1 MKLALEMA
9 SFTKSLLQ
17 HLALEQLVTPA
28 MISLKTSSLHME
40 LDNGK
45 PLAMQLGLSR
55 RNKHLKLNGQLRV
68 SRVLPHKNLAQ
79 SVTDNASDETMLAK
93 LRIDKEAA
101 ETGAL
106 STVFGQGL
114 ASLVSSSSL
123 LVGMVAAKP
132 SPMEKPSP
140 CQLAFPKS
148 VSFVR
153 SCPES
158 LTRNF
163 ADSLAMS
170 LASLT
175 WISLSFLFDS
185 LTLYSMSLERCNL
198 TLHSLS
204 QKGDRLPSLTLHS
217 LSLATGILQSLI
229 LDSWSFAIAS
239 LILYSLSPERDRLQ
253 SLTLQSLSLR
263 DENGFE
269 PMSFKEVSFEE
280 GTEELDK
287 SLAHTKIERRAETN
301 SFSRITLEQRMLAQE
316 AETNSFSPS
325 LSKRTLSFRMCLRIF
340 LLCSFQLV
348 CAALLLENWFFQ
360 NQLFR

>member
-1 MKLALEMA
+1 
-9 SFTKSLLQ
+9 
-17 HLALEQLVTPA
+17 

-40 LDNGK
+40 LDSGR

-55 RNKHLKLNGQLRV
+55 RNKHLKLNGQLRL
-68 SRVLPHKNLAQ
+68 SRVLLHKNLAQ
-79 SVTDNASDETMLAK
+79 SLTDNASDETMLAK

-101 ETGAL
+101 ETVAL
-106 STVFGQGL
+106 STVVGQGL

-132 SPMEKPSP
+132 SQMEKLSP

-153 SCPES
+153 TCPES

-185 LTLYSMSLERCNL
+185 LTLYSRSLERCNL

-204 QKGDRLPSLTLHS
+204 QMGCTLTK
-217 LSLATGILQSLI
+217 
-229 LDSWSFAIAS
+229 LD
-239 LILYSLSPERDRLQ
+239 
-253 SLTLQSLSLR
+253 LTQ
-263 DENGFE
+263 FE
-269 PMSFKEVSFEE
+269 
-280 GTEELDK
+280 
-287 SLAHTKIERRAETN
+287 
-301 SFSRITLEQRMLAQE
+301 
-316 AETNSFSPS
+316 
-325 LSKRTLSFRMCLRIF
+325 LSKRNLTELDLRQ
-340 LLCSFQLV
+340 LELCNCQLDLV
-348 CAALLLENWFFQ
+348 
-360 NQLFR
+360 